1 MDYWEYTKQEEEI
14 AKSLIKD
21 FRGISVRE
29 KGSIKLIEKH
39 LLVKPTFVLDPTL
52 LIDKK
57 YYLKLINNFTIDD
70 VKDNNFIF
78 VYTITNSN
86 NLNNFLKNISERY
99 KMYKIYVNSINQIE
113 KFIYGI
119 YNSKAVITDS
129 FHGTIFSII
138 FNKPFI
144 SFVYKER
151 GKERFNSLKEVFNLD
166 NRIYN
171 YDTSP
176 NINLLETPLNVN
188 QKFLNSLKKKSIK
201 FLKSNLF
208 S

>member
-1 MDYWEYTKQEEEI
+1 M
-14 AKSLIKD
+14 
-21 FRGISVRE
+21 
-29 KGSIKLIEKH
+29 
-39 LLVKPTFVLDPTL
+39 
-52 LIDKK
+52 
-57 YYLKLINNFTIDD
+57 INNFIIDE

-99 KMYKIYVNSINQIE
+99 NYKIYKIGVNSINQIQ

-119 YNSKAVITDS
+119 YKSKAVITDS

-151 GKERFNSLKEVFNLD
+151 GKERFNSLKELFNLN

-171 YDTSP
+171 YDDSP
-176 NINLLETPLNVN
+176 DIHLLETPLNIN
-188 QKFLNSLKKKSIK
+188 QKFLKSLKKKSIN

-208 S
+208 SLLD